1 MEPGNI
7 SAQSFT
13 KVSLLTAY
21 NFIHKIDITY
31 VSETFLYSK
40 TAADDPNLEI
50 PGYNMYCP
58 DHLSNCKRGS
68 VCIFYKARLPLRV
81 LNFSNLN
88 EYINSEVSIAY
99 KICHF
104 IHLYRLPSQT
114 QDQFQIFRS
123 NLELNCDSLSSCNLF
138 FTIMIG
144 DFNAKSKQWCKIDK
158 AGFGG
163 SELNF

>member
-1 MEPGNI
+1 MDPGKI

-13 KVSLLTAY
+13 EVSLLTAY
-21 NFIHKIDITY
+21 NFIYKIDITC

-40 TAADDPNLEI
+40 TVANDPSLEI
-50 PGYNMYCP
+50 PGYKMYCP

-68 VCIFYKARLPLRV
+68 VCVFYKARLPLRV

-88 EYINSEVSIAY
+88 ECINSEVSIAY

-123 NLELNCDSLSSCNLF
+123 NHELNCDSLCSCNLF
-138 FTIMIG
+138 LTIMIG
-144 DFNAKSKQWCKIDK
+144 DFTAKSKQWCEIDK
-158 AGFGG
+158 AYFEG
-163 SELNF
+163 SKLNL